1 MYDNAIQE
9 PVEAN
14 NAINLCLEP
23 ASAVKETDEAI
34 AAHVTEK
41 NRCHGAL
48 RSYLRECEFISMSL
62 ERMRQLG
69 C

>member
-1 MYDNAIQE
+1 MYDNALQE

-14 NAINLCLEP
+14 NAINLCVEP

-41 NRCHGAL
+41 IAATG
-48 RSYLRECEFISMSL
+48 RSGVICVSVKLSA
-62 ERMRQLG
+62 
-69 C
+69 